1 MFAMLTLILANNYM
15 MLSWGGK
22 RGFVFVS
29 ADRVLFHRNSA
40 STAANKAFM

>member
-15 MLSWGGK
+15 MLFVGGR

-29 ADRVLFHRNSA
+29 ADRVLFS
-40 STAANKAFM
+40 S